1 MMLKKR
7 SLSSVVL
14 LAALLALV
22 GARASAQQKAA
33 PLLVQANMNT
43 PGDTVVVTLADA
55 VTRALSSGDEARL
68 AAAQVDVTDAQV
80 DVARA
85 AGFPQLRVNSSY
97 NHVFE
102 NARAQAV
109 GSIFNQPNTYTANGN
124 ISQTIF
130 QGGRI
135 VNGSRAATRLRTAS
149 QLTETETRT
158 QIAVDV
164 LRAYMNGLLTDRL
177 LAIQTANYDLASQQ
191 LEQVQQLEKAG
202 RAARYDVLSARVS
215 RGNLEPTVI
224 QARADR
230 DLARLEIKRLTNIP
244 IDKPL
249 KLSTTLDTAYV
260 RTVAVA
266 IAADPG
272 NGENRPAL
280 GAAKS
285 FAEARHAAVSV
296 AKADLLPTISMNV
309 QSGFNAY
316 PLANRLPNGSGQL
329 IPIECAAGARAP
341 CTTQNGG
348 WFGDRSLGLTVSWPI
363 FDGLR
368 TKANIDV
375 ANANAR
381 IADLQF
387 AQQREA
393 VAIDVARTRENL
405 ARGLS
410 LFETRKQ
417 NSAEADEAFR
427 LSKLRYTRGLSTQLE
442 VSTAQVALLTAQT
455 NEARAVYDLY
465 SAAADLARSL
475 GRPIP
480 GVGDLQSAARE
491 SR

>member
-1 MMLKKR
+1 MKVNGTIARHATL
-7 SLSSVVL
+7 
-14 LAALLALV
+14 LLALCALA
-22 GARASAQQKAA
+22 GARTSAQQKTQS
-33 PLLVQANMNT
+33 LVQANVRAQ
-43 PGDTVVVTLADA
+43 GDTVVVTLEDA
-55 VTRALSSGDEARL
+55 VTRALSTGDEARL
-68 AAAQVDVTDAQV
+68 AAALVDVSDAQV

-85 AGFPQLRVNSSY
+85 AGLPQLRLSSTY

-109 GSIFNQPNTYTANGN
+109 GAIFNQPNTYTAYGN
-124 ISQTIF
+124 ISQTVF

-135 VNGSRAATRLRTAS
+135 FNGSRAASRFLSAS
-149 QLTETETRT
+149 QMTQAETRS

-177 LAIQTANYDLASQQ
+177 LAIQLVNYDLASQQ

-215 RGNLEPTVI
+215 RGNLEPTLI
-224 QARADR
+224 QARTDR
-230 DLARLEIKRLTNIP
+230 DLALLEIKRLTNIP

-249 KLSTTLDTAYV
+249 KLATTLDTAFV
-260 RTVAVA
+260 RGIATQ
-266 IAADPG
+266 IAADAG
-272 NGENRPAL
+272 TGDTRPAL
-280 GAAKS
+280 AAAKYN
-285 FAEARHAAVSV
+285 ADARHAAVSV
-296 AKADLLPTISMNV
+296 ARADLLPTISLNL
-309 QSGFNAY
+309 QTGFQAF
-316 PLANRLPNGSGQL
+316 PLGNRLPNGKGQL
-329 IPIECAAGARAP
+329 LSIDCAAGARAP
-341 CTTQNGG
+341 CTSQNGG
-348 WFGDRSLGLTVSWPI
+348 WFGDRSLGVIVSWPI

-405 ARGLS
+405 TRALS

-427 LSKLRYTRGLSTQLE
+427 LAKLRFTRGLSTQLE
-442 VSTAQVALLTAQT
+442 VSTAQLALLTAQT

-480 GVGDLQSAARE
+480 GVGDLKSAARQT
-491 SR
+491 R

>member
-1 MMLKKR
+1 
-7 SLSSVVL
+7 
-14 LAALLALV
+14 
-22 GARASAQQKAA
+22 
-33 PLLVQANMNT
+33 
-43 PGDTVVVTLADA
+43 
-55 VTRALSSGDEARL
+55 
-68 AAAQVDVTDAQV
+68 VDVSDAQV

-85 AGFPQLRVNSSY
+85 AGFPQLRLSSTY

-109 GSIFNQPNTYTANGN
+109 GSIFNQPNTYTAYGN
-124 ISQTIF
+124 LSQTVF

-135 VNGSRAATRLRTAS
+135 LYGSRAATRLRS
-149 QLTETETRT
+149 SSLLTESETRT

-164 LRAYMNGLLTDRL
+164 LRAYMNGLLTERL
-177 LAIQTANYDLASQQ
+177 LAIQVANYDLATAQ

-202 RAARYDVLSARVS
+202 RAARYDVLSARVT

-230 DLARLEIKRLTNIP
+230 DLALLEIKRLTNIP

-249 KLSTTLDTAYV
+249 KLATTLDTAYV
-260 RTVAVA
+260 RTVALQ

-280 GAAKS
+280 GAAKY
-285 FAEARHAAVSV
+285 FADARHSAVSV
-296 AKADLLPTISMNV
+296 ARADLLPTISLNL

-316 PLANRLPNGSGQL
+316 PVLNRLPNGSGQL
-329 IPIECAAGARAP
+329 VPIQCASGT
-341 CTTQNGG
+341 CMTQNGG
-348 WFGDRSLGLTVSWPI
+348 WFGDRSFGVTFSWPI

-368 TKANIDV
+368 TKSNIDV

-381 IADLQF
+381 IADLQY
-387 AQQREA
+387 AQEREA
-393 VAIDVARTRENL
+393 VAIDVARTRENMTR
-405 ARGLS
+405 AIS
-410 LFETRKQ
+410 LFESRKQ

-427 LSKLRYTRGLSTQLE
+427 LAKLRYTRGLSTQLE
-442 VSTAQVALLTAQT
+442 VSTAQLALLTAQT

-465 SAAADLARSL
+465 GATADLARSI

-480 GVGDLQSAARE
+480 GVGDLQSAARGT
-491 SR
+491 R